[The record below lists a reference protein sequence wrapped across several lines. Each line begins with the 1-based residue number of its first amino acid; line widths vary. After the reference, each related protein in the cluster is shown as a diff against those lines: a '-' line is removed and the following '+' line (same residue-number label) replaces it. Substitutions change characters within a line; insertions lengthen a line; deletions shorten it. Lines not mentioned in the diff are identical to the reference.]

1 MRPFGVFGA
10 AETKDKGMHPLLIA
24 AALAGPPAS
33 PDYSFKIETPA
44 SEARLS
50 QTFKQCR
57 DRDYAF
63 NQAHLR
69 CIGPEW
75 ARQDERLNKT
85 YRLVMSRLAPRE
97 RVRLRNLQR
106 AWIPRHEATCAG
118 VSGVPYTGTDGDVFE
133 ASCLLHE
140 VIKRTIWLERYP
152 RRILRRRD

>member
-1 MRPFGVFGA
+1 
-10 AETKDKGMHPLLIA
+10 MHPLLIA
-24 AALAGPPAS
+24 AALAAPPAS
-33 PDYSFKIETPA
+33 PDYSFTVETPA

-50 QTFKQCR
+50 HPFKQCR

-75 ARQDERLNKT
+75 ARQDERLNET
-85 YRLVMSRLAPRE
+85 YRVVMSRLASRE
-97 RVRLRNLQR
+97 RAKLRNLQR
-106 AWIPRHEATCAG
+106 AWIRRHEATCAR

-140 VIKRTIWLERYP
+140 VIKRTIWLEQYA
-152 RRILRRRD
+152 RRSAARS